1 MYSGTS
7 TRSLRTIVR
16 TELASFPVRALNTR
30 VVFINPKVAKTR
42 FFHLDFNKQQIG
54 RFMRVVLT
62 NSVALFLMF
71 LLVAQTALLTVTNDV
86 NIAMLTSETNGEDSF
101 SVSARN
107 GSSWG
112 TPVTL
117 DNSTYEIG
125 RQSSLAI
132 DSNDNLHVTYFDSR
146 NGNLEYMTYSDST
159 WTAAVTLDSRDNVGQ
174 PSSLAIDSNDHLHVT
189 YLDATNQ
196 NLEYMTYDGSSWSTP
211 VSLDSIGDDGGQSSL
226 AIDSNDNLH
235 VIYLTYIDSTNYN
248 LDYMTYTNSSWS
260 TPASLDS
267 TDWVGFDPSLA
278 IDSND
283 NLHVTYLAYY
293 NLEYMTYNGSSWSTP
308 VSIDSTDDVG
318 PFSSLAIDSNDH
330 LHVTYLDASNANLE
344 YMTYDGSSW
353 STPVT
358 LDNSTGERG
367 EESSLA
373 VDSNDNLHVTYLD
386 GTNGSLNYMIYDG
399 SSWSTPVTL
408 DTKDATGR
416 DSSLAIDSNDDLHV
430 TYLATIIG
438 AQNIVSNLA
447 YVTTGNNTGN
457 TTANNNDAI
466 VCEFSGVNY
475 EPTTEVIFYLSWTD
489 SIGDEHCGTVQF
501 ELYSA
506 EAPIHVQ
513 NFQDHVEAGNYNGT
527 VYHRIIDGF
536 MIQSGDFEYGN
547 GMGGYAYSWH
557 GYCAGQQV
565 NQVDCDE
572 NQYSIPDESNSNYVH
587 EPGALSMAKTSQANT
602 GGSQFFIVDAGS
614 IPSHLNGVHT
624 IFGQAIAGTI
634 DGVEVTGI
642 EVVDAISQVEVE
654 GAQGSTP
661 THDVTII
668 GAENI
673 VSNQTIDEEQV
684 PIPSIGII
692 GTVVAISAGLFITIR
707 REDEE

>member
-1 MYSGTS
+1 
-7 TRSLRTIVR
+7 
-16 TELASFPVRALNTR
+16 
-30 VVFINPKVAKTR
+30 
-42 FFHLDFNKQQIG
+42 
-54 RFMRVVLT
+54 MRVVLT

-707 REDEE
+707 REDEEQAHVGRGLAVTHCTL